1 MDEQTQRPTRWT
13 ASSPAPLRLA
23 AWCVV
28 SIVTIGIGGATPDV
42 PEPRPGGF
50 GPDAVADHPGGIAA
64 RLHGADGRP
73 VPGHVFLLIGPATG
87 TDRARVYDATP
98 YTHGGRQ
105 HPDTVATN
113 VVANQAVRTITGSD
127 VEIVDMTSATG
138 GGTSGGLTRA
148 IAYLNVVSD
157 GEFTEDLRIAATG
170 TLSPEGHLGAIDH
183 IDTKTVAARL
193 ADADVLFSPTLP
205 TSGISS
211 AHGARVVGESTRAS
225 GAGGALNDPGR
236 LDVFHRWGAG
246 RPDGMDIVDVRH
258 LIDVSSYLCG
268 TGSAFA
274 CEVTE
279 ALDHQ
284 AHQRHEELTDAARA
298 ETERLL
304 ASGRRS
310 GSAG

>member
-1 MDEQTQRPTRWT
+1 MQTQRPARHITST
-13 ASSPAPLRLA
+13 SNAPRRLLS
-23 AWCVV
+23 WCFVA
-28 SIVTIGIGGATPDV
+28 IVAIGIAGEAPAG
-42 PEPRPGGF
+42 PEPGLGEP
-50 GPDAVADHPGGIAA
+50 GPDAIADHLGGIAA
-64 RLHGADGRP
+64 RLFDADGRP
-73 VPGHVFLLIGPATG
+73 IPGHVFLLIGPATA
-87 TDRARVYDATP
+87 TDRARVYDTVP
-98 YTHGGRQ
+98 YRHDSDQ
-105 HPDTVATN
+105 HPDTVASN
-113 VVANQAVRTITGSD
+113 VVANQTVRTIAGSD
-127 VEIVDMTSATG
+127 VEIIDMTSASG
-138 GGTSGGLTRA
+138 GGSSGGLTRA

-157 GEFTEDLRIAATG
+157 GEFTGDLRIAATG
-170 TLSPEGHLGAIDH
+170 QLSPRGYLGGIDH
-183 IDTKTVAARL
+183 IDAKTVAADL
-193 ADADVLFSPTLP
+193 ADADVLFSPTPP

-211 AHGARVVGESTRAS
+211 AHGARTVGEFTRAP
-225 GAGGALNDPGR
+225 GASGALNDPDR
-236 LDVFHRWGAG
+236 LGLFRQWGAS
-246 RPDGMDIVDVRH
+246 RSDGMDIVDARH